1 MKNLFIAFIA
11 LVLLSSCAKDIT
23 VSAGTGKGVITM
35 KPTTPTVRTYVTI
48 NDQLVVDSERVKS
61 VTVTGLAEGENKIV
75 YKSESSRYK
84 EPMDIEQTIKVE
96 NGVNKTEILT
106 VPPISDGYWIYT
118 GLSTVGSTIV
128 ILWYAATLQ

>member
-48 NDQLVVDSERVKS
+48 NDQLVVDSKRVKS
-61 VTVTGLAEGENKIV
+61 VTVTGLEEGENKVV
-75 YKSESSRYK
+75 YKSSSLTYK
-84 EPMDIEQTIKVE
+84 EAMEVEKTIVVK
-96 NGVNKTEILT
+96 NNTNKTEILT
-106 VPPISDGYWIYT
+106 VPPNSNGYWIYS
-118 GLSTVGSTIV
+118 GLSSVVSIV
-128 ILWYAATLQ
+128 ALLWYSLFLQ